1 MAAKNL
7 SPPVTTELLSASD
20 AARMSGVGKRSWWRY
35 VTTGKAPLPV
45 RIGGAVRWR
54 RAELVAWIAA
64 GCPANRSGGEPIPT
78 MPESIS
84 I

>member
-20 AARMSGVGKRSWWRY
+20 AARLSGVGKRSWWRY
-35 VTTGKAPLPV
+35 VTAGKAPQPV

-54 RAELVAWIAA
+54 RAELVSWIAA
-64 GCPANRSGGEPIPT
+64 GCPAVRSGGQPIPI
-78 MPESIS
+78 MPEAIN